1 VFLGTPHHGSGL
13 AQWAERLAKTIGLLK
28 QTNDQ
33 ILEVLEKDSEILA
46 RVQDGFHTMVRSR
59 NLERLQPIEITC
71 FYEELPL
78 VGVGIVSKTL
88 SFLLLLV
95 LNLRYKVVPPHSAI
109 LPGYTPIG
117 IRSNHMDMTKFADLD
132 DAGFKAIAGE
142 LRRWVK
148 EVVAA
153 GNTNLS
159 VAPSIQ
165 ERQGHAQAP
174 QQVQQ
179 DTLCMFKNL
188 SKQNCLSLKLQII
201 VLVPYMCNPGFVG
214 RSDILEKVMNA
225 LRPSL
230 QQKQS
235 NFQARAA
242 LFGIGGIGYP
252 TPQ

>member
-28 QTNDQ
+28 QTNPQ
-33 ILEVLEKDSEILA
+33 IIEVLENDSEILA

-78 VGVGIVSKTL
+78 VGVGIVSKIL
-88 SFLLLLV
+88 SFFFLV

-117 IRSNHMDMTKFADLD
+117 IRSNHIDMTKFADLD
-132 DAGFKAIAGE
+132 DAGFKAVVGE
-142 LRRWVK
+142 LHRWTK

-159 VAPSIQ
+159 IAPSIQ
-165 ERQGHAQAP
+165 ERQGHAQAL
-174 QQVQQ
+174 QQEQQ
-179 DTLCMFKNL
+179 DTLCMFRNL
-188 SKQNCLSLKLQII
+188 SKQNFLSLKLHTI
-201 VLVPYMCNPGFVG
+201 VLVPYMSNPGFVG

-242 LFGIGGIGYP
+242 LFGIGGIGYA